1 MSDPV
6 ATLTCLNC
14 WQPVTAVGSQF
25 CPVCGVH
32 LGEWL
37 ATTVPPPDPTTANL
51 IALHRSPITIGRGA
65 DNDVRLNHP
74 AVSERHTRLE
84 WRAESGVWF
93 VVDEA
98 SARGTFINYRQV
110 SHGPEGQAIQPA
122 TDTLW
127 IAPYAFRLAGDE
139 QSPSPTSH
147 FEPAHLRLD
156 TQNLVR
162 TVKHAGTGKTTPIL
176 NLETTPLSFRPGEFT
191 ALVGGSG
198 AGKTTL
204 MKALLGL
211 EVAQQGTVYVS
222 GRPFIENGQSQR
234 FAAMHTVVGYVPQD
248 DIVHRELTPLEA
260 LDYVARFRLSPDL
273 SREER
278 LAYIQETLATV
289 ELWPHRHK
297 LIRQLSGGQRKR
309 VNIALELLAQPRLLF
324 LDEPTSGLDPGLDL
338 AMMELLRHWATD
350 PADPRTIILVTHAT
364 ENVTACKYVAFL
376 APGGYVAYFGPPQ
389 KALAFFGVNRFA
401 EIYRLVGQYQPPG
414 MAAAPNGDNDGAA
427 PPDVQE
433 LVNRFQASRDHFQ
446 FVESRRL
453 AESAVS
459 PQTDAPPSRPANR
472 LFHVDAATRQRF
484 GRQLG
489 VLTGRYFKLIR
500 RDRMNFMVMLA
511 QGLLV
516 AGLLLAVARPDTFQ
530 VKGAENAQTVL
541 FIMACA
547 AVWLG
552 ILNAT
557 KEIVKE
563 QDIYG
568 RERRYGLNAAAYVL
582 SKLLVL
588 AAIGAFQMGTLLF
601 ITSWQIT
608 FPGQGALTGWSPAW
622 LEWFITLELALMAG
636 LALGLFL
643 SASTRT
649 VDAATAVMFVLLLI
663 QVMFAGL
670 FFQDAAWA
678 DVLSNFTFSRWALE
692 GVGTTADLNGLLAGV
707 GGASYRPDAAYTF
720 TPLHLLARWGVL
732 FGYVVLFTVVAS
744 LQQARKR

>member
-1 MSDPV
+1 LHQQEQPAVPQLPSFSDDQS
-6 ATLTCLNC
+6 T
-14 WQPVTAVGSQF
+14 
-25 CPVCGVH
+25 
-32 LGEWL
+32 
-37 ATTVPPPDPTTANL
+37 NL
-51 IALHRSPITIGRGA
+51 IALHQSPITIGRGA
-65 DNDVRLNHP
+65 GNEVRLNHP
-74 AVSERHTRLE
+74 AVSERHARLE
-84 WRAESGVWF
+84 WRDEAGAWF

-110 SHGPEGQAIQPA
+110 PHGPAGQPIQPA
-122 TDTLW
+122 ADTLW
-127 IAPYAFRLAGDE
+127 IAPYAFRLAGGE
-139 QSPSPTSH
+139 QSPSSH

-162 TVKHAGTGKTTPIL
+162 TVKQAGSGKPMPIL
-176 NLETTPLSFRPGEFT
+176 NLESTPLSFRPGEFT

-211 EVAQQGTVYVS
+211 EVAQQGTVFVS

-278 LAYIQETLATV
+278 LAYIQDTLTTV
-289 ELWPHRHK
+289 ELWPHRDK

-338 AMMELLRHWATD
+338 AMMELLRRWATD

-401 EIYRLVGQYQPPG
+401 EIYRQVGQYQPPEV
-414 MAAAPNGDNDGAA
+414 APSANGENGRPAQ
-427 PPDVQE
+427 PDVHE

-453 AESAVS
+453 QETAATVTSSETMPAKTPRRPFPV
-459 PQTDAPPSRPANR
+459 DPS
-472 LFHVDAATRQRF
+472 TRQRF
-484 GRQLG
+484 RRQLG

-500 RDRMNFMVMLA
+500 RDRMNFVVMLL

-516 AGLLLAVARPDTFQ
+516 AGLLWAVARPDTFQ
-530 VKGAENAQTVL
+530 AKGAENAQTVL

-588 AAIGAFQMGTLLF
+588 AAIGAFQMGTMLLIISF
-601 ITSWQIT
+601 QIT
-608 FPGQGALTGWSPAW
+608 FPESGALASWSPAW
-622 LEWFITLELALMAG
+622 LEWFITLELGLVAG

-643 SASTRT
+643 SASMKT

-670 FFQDAAWA
+670 FFKEAAWA
-678 DVLSNFTFSRWALE
+678 DTLSVFTFSRWTLE
-692 GVGTTADLNGLLAGV
+692 GVGTTADLNGLLA
-707 GGASYRPDAAYTF
+707 AALGTAYQSDPAYDF
-720 TPLHLLARWGVL
+720 SALHLLTRWGVL
-732 FGYVVLFTVVAS
+732 MGFVLLLTAVAS

>member
-1 MSDPV
+1 V
-6 ATLTCLNC
+6 N
-14 WQPVTAVGSQF
+14 
-25 CPVCGVH
+25 
-32 LGEWL
+32 LGEWQ
-37 ATTVPPPDPTTANL
+37 ATAVPPTDFTPANL
-51 IALHRSPITIGRGA
+51 LALLKSPLTIGRGSE
-65 DNDVRLNHP
+65 NDVRLNHP
-74 AVSERHTRLE
+74 AVSERHARLE
-84 WRAESGVWF
+84 WRAEANAWF
-93 VVDEA
+93 VVDET
-98 SARGTFINYRQV
+98 SARGTFINYQQV
-110 SHGPEGQAIQPA
+110 PHGPAGQPIQPTA
-122 TDTLW
+122 DTLW
-127 IAPYAFRLAGDE
+127 IAPYAFRLSGAE
-139 QSPSPTSH
+139 QSPSSH

-156 TQNLVR
+156 TQKLVR
-162 TVKHAGTGKTTPIL
+162 TVKHAGTGKPMPIL
-176 NLETTPLSFRPGEFT
+176 NLESTPLSFRPGEFT

-211 EVAQQGTVYVS
+211 EVAQQGTVFVS
-222 GRPFIENGQSQR
+222 GRPFIENGQAQR

-278 LAYIQETLATV
+278 LAYIEETLQTV
-289 ELWPHRHK
+289 ELWPHRGK

-338 AMMELLRHWATD
+338 AMMELLRRWATD

-376 APGGYVAYFGPPQ
+376 APGGYVAYFGPPKQ
-389 KALAFFGVNRFA
+389 ALTFFGVNRFA
-401 EIYRLVGQYQPPG
+401 EIYRQVGQYQPPELSASANG
-414 MAAAPNGDNDGAA
+414 ENGATAAP
-427 PPDVQE
+427 DVHD
-433 LVNRFQASRDHFQ
+433 LVHRFQTSRDHFQ

-453 AESAVS
+453 RDTATSIEAIATAVTQTETPS
-459 PQTDAPPSRPANR
+459 PQPARR
-472 LFHVDAATRQRF
+472 LFQLDVASRQRF
-484 GRQLG
+484 RRQLG

-500 RDRMNFMVMLA
+500 RDRMNFTVMLG

-516 AGLLLAVARPDTFQ
+516 AALLWAVAKPDTFQ
-530 VKGAENAQTVL
+530 AKGAENAQTVL

-568 RERRYGLNAAAYVL
+568 RERRYGLNATAYVL
-582 SKLLVL
+582 SKLLAL
-588 AAIGAFQMGTLLF
+588 AAIGAFQMGSLLF
-601 ITSWQIT
+601 IISFRIT
-608 FPGQGALTGWSPAW
+608 FPQSGVVGPAW

-643 SASTRT
+643 SASMKT

-670 FFQDAAWA
+670 FFKEAAWA
-678 DVLSNFTFSRWALE
+678 DTLSAVTFSRWALE
-692 GVGTTADLNGLLAGV
+692 GVGTTADLNGLLAGAL
-707 GGASYRPDAAYTF
+707 GSGYQPDAAYDF
-720 TPLHLLARWGVL
+720 SAAHLLARWAVL
-732 FGYVVLFTVVAS
+732 CGFVVLFTAVAS